1 MKTLKTLSLVFVF
14 MSHLICANAYA
25 ETPAT
30 PIAAV
35 QKTVDSFIDIISN
48 NKLDKET
55 KKSAFSATID
65 EGMDLTASA
74 QRVLATQWKKSAD
87 QDRKEFTLLF
97 KQVLINTYYGLLSK
111 YTDEKVIYINELIK
125 KERYATVNTNIIIKG
140 NAIPV
145 QYKLIKRKDAWR
157 IYDVSAEGISM
168 VKTFNKDYKT
178 ILRTKGLAYLNTAL
192 QKKYSKPTL

>member
-1 MKTLKTLSLVFVF
+1 MKILIKLSLILVFI
-14 MSHLICANAYA
+14 SNLISIKAYA
-25 ETPAT
+25 ETTA
-30 PIAAV
+30 IASV
-35 QKTVDSFIDIISN
+35 QKTVDNFINIITN
-48 NKLDKET
+48 EQLDT
-55 KKSAFSATID
+55 ASKKAAFSITIN

-74 QRVLATQWKKSAD
+74 QRVLATQWKKSED
-87 QDRKEFTLLF
+87 QDRKEFTQLF

-145 QYKLIKRKDAWR
+145 QYKLIKRKDVWR
-157 IYDVSAEGISM
+157 IYDVRAEGISM

-178 ILRTKGLAYLNTAL
+178 ILRTKGLAYLNSAL
-192 QKKYSKPTL
+192 KKKYSKPAL